1 MSITINTNTYAGK
14 FAMEYV
20 APMILDGK
28 SISHLTVKANI
39 KNKLNI
45 TLASVPQNLI
55 QNYSCSFSPTGTIAL
70 DEKTLE
76 PKHLKVDY
84 EACKTDLIQTW
95 ASEQM
100 VAGALNNEL
109 PKTFEDFL
117 LDIIKKEVNL
127 EIDETIWLGDEAG
140 SGGIYLSKPY
150 LTKFNGFLKLAK
162 ADANTI
168 KVTKTAITP
177 ANVIA
182 ELTKVYNAIP
192 DTIFNNPDLKFF
204 VSRDVYRA
212 YGVAQDSYIA
222 GNSAY
227 TINNSVNYAFKG
239 IELIPT
245 NMGTGNMFVAMK
257 SNLHFGTDLESDL
270 QSYKMI
276 DFEVVGSDKVGVIM
290 KFLAGVQ
297 YAIAPEV
304 VVYA

>member
-1 MSITINTNTYAGK
+1 
-14 FAMEYV
+14 MEYV

-55 QNYSCSFSPTGTIAL
+55 QNYSCSFSPTGAIAL

-76 PKHLKVDY
+76 PKHLKVDF

-109 PKTFEDFL
+109 PKTFEAFL
-117 LDIIKKEVNL
+117 LDTIKKEVNL

-140 SGGIYLSKPY
+140 SGGIYAAKPY

-192 DTIFNNPDLKFF
+192 DTIFDNPDLKFF

-227 TINNSVNYAFKG
+227 TINNSINYAFKG